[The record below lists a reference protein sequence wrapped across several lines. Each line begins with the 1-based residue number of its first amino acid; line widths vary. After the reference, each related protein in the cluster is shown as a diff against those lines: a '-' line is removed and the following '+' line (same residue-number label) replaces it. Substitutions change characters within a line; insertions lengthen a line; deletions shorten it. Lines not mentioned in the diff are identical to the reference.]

1 MPNNKSAK
9 RYCAGCTSFEKLSLK
24 KKFFKKTPFFDQKIV
39 ILTQFLN
46 FPSKTP
52 VGFRS
57 YNCHR
62 EPYAKFQPNPTASL
76 EVDHIPHPLRIDY
89 FWSYR
94 LAAGPVSRARKLG
107 GEIAPTTEYDSVAR
121 VIWHT
126 SSKGMPRHA
135 YGRWALV
142 TVCGVD
148 VSHVNVVRTKRS
160 AYVKS
165 KRMQI
170 LVKIL
175 VVTAN
180 SLELTLLLF

>member
-1 MPNNKSAK
+1 MAPANSGSKNTDTGA
-9 RYCAGCTSFEKLSLK
+9 
-24 KKFFKKTPFFDQKIV
+24 
-39 ILTQFLN
+39 LT
-46 FPSKTP
+46 
-52 VGFRS
+52 G
-57 YNCHR
+57 
-62 EPYAKFQPNPTASL
+62 PYPTAQLTLSNRN
-76 EVDHIPHPLRIDY
+76 P
-89 FWSYR
+89 
-94 LAAGPVSRARKLG
+94 G
-107 GEIAPTTEYDSVAR
+107 TEYDSVAR